1 MGSGIADETWRQAY
15 VRCLPFP
22 RSAAPP
28 VSGPGARTRCSA
40 ACAAPAPVADRASWD
55 GNRESTC
62 LPRGSARVDDP
73 GPFAGS
79 GPRLCATFRRQF
91 EEALTHGPD
100 PLHLAEVFGLD
111 EKTAMRYADSA
122 RALLRQAA
130 EQPLQ

>member
-1 MGSGIADETWRQAY
+1 MGSGHRGRDVTAGLRSAA
-15 VRCLPFP
+15 CPF
-22 RSAAPP
+22 RAAPP
-28 VSGPGARTRCSA
+28 VSGPGARTRRSA
-40 ACAAPAPVADRASWD
+40 ACAAPAPVAGGASWD

-111 EKTAMRYADSA
+111 ETAMRYADSA
-122 RALLRQAA
+122 RALLQQAA